1 LLEEVQHLTWLGV
14 PPERLLGK
22 DGPPVDLD
30 LEHPAGG
37 LDQLDL
43 GLGIRLANL
52 SRQTGGSRLIV
63 SDDAVFDRH
72 THAQ

>member
-1 LLEEVQHLTWLGV
+1 LLEELQHLAGLGV
-14 PPERLLGK
+14 PPERLLGE
-22 DGPPVDLD
+22 DAAAVDLN
-30 LEHPAGG
+30 LEHPARG

-52 SRQTGGSRLIV
+52 SRQTGGSRLVV

-72 THAQ
+72 AHAQ